1 MRGKDASKKRNRN
14 QALDQKAQKKQKS
27 EKGYIESIYNLEEY
41 FGEEHLEQIHQIIM
55 DRRIQSEKT
64 LLDLALDPKE
74 ITFMKKWYR

>member
-41 FGEEHLEQIHQIIM
+41 FGEEHLE
-55 DRRIQSEKT
+55 
-64 LLDLALDPKE
+64 
-74 ITFMKKWYR
+74 